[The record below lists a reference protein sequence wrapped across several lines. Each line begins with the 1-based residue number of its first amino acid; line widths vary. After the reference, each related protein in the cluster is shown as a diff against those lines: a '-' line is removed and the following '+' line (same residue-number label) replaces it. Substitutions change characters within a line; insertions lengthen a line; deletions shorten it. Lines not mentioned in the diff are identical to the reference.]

1 MDPYSCSLES
11 FLFEPYS
18 MEDILLDDNSDQDRQ
33 FYNDGDN
40 FYDTSYFSQNEL
52 TTEQKKCLFYIS
64 F

>member
-1 MDPYSCSLES
+1 
-11 FLFEPYS
+11 

-33 FYNDGDN
+33 FYSDGDN
-40 FYDTSYFSQNEL
+40 FYDTPYFSQNEL

>member
-1 MDPYSCSLES
+1 
-11 FLFEPYS
+11 

-52 TTEQKKCLFYIS
+52 TTEQKKMPFLYFFLKLLTLRILLKQL
-64 F
+64 